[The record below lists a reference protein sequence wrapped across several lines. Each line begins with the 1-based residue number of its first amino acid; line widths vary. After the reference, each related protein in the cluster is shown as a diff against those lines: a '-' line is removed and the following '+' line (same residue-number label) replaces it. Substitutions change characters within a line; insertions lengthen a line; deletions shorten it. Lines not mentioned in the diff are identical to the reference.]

1 LNDEFVWFGNIAE
14 RDFKDMATANVTK
27 IDYYEVLSVSRDA
40 SDQELKT
47 SYRKLAMQFHPDRN
61 PDDPTAE
68 EKFKECSEAYQV
80 LSDPEKRAAYDRYG
94 HAAFQGGGGAGGPF
108 GGAQGFNGQDLGD
121 IFGDLFGEMFNMGGN
136 GGRKASRVQR
146 GRDLRYDLT
155 LEFEEAVFGKEKE
168 ITIRRMETCTDC
180 KGSGAAKGK
189 AAVTCTQ
196 CGGRGQQRFQQ
207 GFFSVARTC
216 SVCGGTGTLIVDP
229 CTTCKGDTRVQTEH
243 KIMVK
248 VPAGVEQDTRIRYQ
262 GEGEAGKFAGPAGDL
277 YVVLNV
283 KAHKFFER
291 DGDDLH
297 CVMPISFPQAALGTE
312 LEIQTLEGPAAI
324 KVPEGTQ
331 SGKEFKLK
339 GKGVPHLNSHGKGD
353 LIVEIRVQTP
363 SKLNKQQKELLKQLS
378 ETMVV
383 ENTPTSRGLFEKVK
397 EMFS

>member
-1 LNDEFVWFGNIAE
+1 
-14 RDFKDMATANVTK
+14 MSATADVTK
-27 IDYYEVLSVSRDA
+27 IDYYELLTVSRDA

-47 SYRKLAMQFHPDRN
+47 AYRKLAMQYHPDRN
-61 PDDPTAE
+61 PNNPEAE
-68 EKFKECSEAYQV
+68 EKFKACSEAYSV

-94 HAAFQGGGGAGGPF
+94 HAAFNGGAGGGNPF
-108 GGAQGFNGQDLGD
+108 AGGGVGGGNAQDLGD
-121 IFGDLFGEMFNMGGN
+121 IFGDLFGEMFNMGGS
-136 GGRKASRVQR
+136 GGRKPSRVQR
-146 GRDLRYDLT
+146 GRDLRYDMT

-168 ITIRRMETCTDC
+168 ITIRRMETCVDC

-189 AAVTCTQ
+189 APATCTQ

-229 CTTCKGDTRVQTEH
+229 CTTCKGDTRTQQEH
-243 KIMVK
+243 KILVK

-297 CVMPISFPQAALGTE
+297 CVIPISFPQAALGTDV
-312 LEIQTLEGPAAI
+312 EIQTLEGPATI

-331 SGKEFKLK
+331 SGKEFKLR
-339 GKGVPHLNSHGKGD
+339 GKGVPHLNEHGKGD

-363 SKLNKQQKELLKQLS
+363 GKLNKQQRELLRQLG

-383 ENTPTSRGLFEKVK
+383 ENTPHSRGLFEKVK
-397 EMFS
+397 DIFS

>member
-1 LNDEFVWFGNIAE
+1 
-14 RDFKDMATANVTK
+14 MATANVTK
-27 IDYYEVLSVSRDA
+27 VDYYEVLSVSRDA

-47 SYRKLAMQFHPDRN
+47 AYRKLAMQYHPDRN
-61 PDDPTAE
+61 PNNPSAE
-68 EKFKECSEAYQV
+68 EKFKECGEAYSV
-80 LSDPEKRAAYDRYG
+80 LSDAEKRAAYDRYG
-94 HAAFQGGGGAGGPF
+94 HAAFQNGGGGPF
-108 GGAQGFNGQDLGD
+108 GGGFSGNPQDLGD

-136 GGRKASRVQR
+136 GRQQASRVQR
-146 GRDLRYDLT
+146 GRDLRYDMK

-168 ITIRRMETCTDC
+168 ITIRRMETCIDC
-180 KGSGAAKGK
+180 KGSGAARGK

-216 SVCGGTGTLIVDP
+216 SVCGGTGSLIVDP
-229 CTTCKGDTRVQTEH
+229 CQTCKGETRVQCEH
-243 KIMVK
+243 SILVK
-248 VPAGVEQDTRIRYQ
+248 VPAGVEQDTRIRYS
-262 GEGEAGKFAGPAGDL
+262 GEGESGKYAGPAGDL
-277 YVVLNV
+277 YVVLSV

-312 LEIQTLEGPAAI
+312 LEIQTLEGAATI

-331 SGKEFKLK
+331 NGKAFKLK

-363 SKLNKQQKELLKQLS
+363 AKLSRQQRELLKELG

-397 EMFS
+397 DIFS

>member
-1 LNDEFVWFGNIAE
+1 
-14 RDFKDMATANVTK
+14 MSATADVTK
-27 IDYYEVLSVSRDA
+27 IDYYELLTVSRDA
-40 SDQELKT
+40 SDQEIKT
-47 SYRKLAMQFHPDRN
+47 AYRKLAMQYHPDRN
-61 PDDPTAE
+61 PNNPEAE
-68 EKFKECSEAYQV
+68 EKFKACSEAYSV
-80 LSDPEKRAAYDRYG
+80 LSDADKRAAYDRYG
-94 HAAFQGGGGAGGPF
+94 HAAFSNGGGGGNPFQGGN
-108 GGAQGFNGQDLGD
+108 AQDLGD
-121 IFGDLFGEMFNMGGN
+121 IFGDLFGEMFNMGG

-146 GRDLRYDLT
+146 GRDLRYDMT
-155 LEFEEAVFGKEKE
+155 LEFEEAVFGIDKE
-168 ITIRRMETCTDC
+168 ITIRRSETCIDC
-180 KGSGAAKGK
+180 KGTGAAKGK
-189 AAVTCTQ
+189 APVTCTQ

-229 CTTCKGDTRVQTEH
+229 CITCRGETRVQRDHT
-243 KIMVK
+243 ILVK

-312 LEIQTLEGPAAI
+312 LEIQTLEGPATI

-331 SGKEFKLK
+331 SGKAFKLR
-339 GKGVPHLNSHGKGD
+339 GKGVPHLNASGKGD

-363 SKLNKQQKELLKQLS
+363 SKLNKQQKELLRQLS

-383 ENTPTSRGLFEKVK
+383 ENTPSSRGLFEKVK
-397 EMFS
+397 DIFN

>member
-1 LNDEFVWFGNIAE
+1 
-14 RDFKDMATANVTK
+14 MSATANVTK
-27 IDYYEVLSVSRDA
+27 TDFYEVLSVSRDA

-47 SYRKLAMQFHPDRN
+47 AYRKLAMQYHPDRN

-94 HAAFQGGGGAGGPF
+94 HAAFNGGGAGGGNPFSGGF
-108 GGAQGFNGQDLGD
+108 GGAQDLGD
-121 IFGDLFGEMFNMGGN
+121 IFGDLFGEMFNMGGG

-168 ITIRRMETCTDC
+168 IIIRRMETCVDC

-189 AAVTCTQ
+189 APVTCTQ

-229 CTTCKGDTRVQTEH
+229 CQTCHGETRVQTEH
-243 KIMVK
+243 SILVK

-312 LEIQTLEGPAAI
+312 LEIQTLEGEATI
-324 KVPEGTQ
+324 KIPEGTQ
-331 SGKEFKLK
+331 SGKEFKLR

-363 SKLNKQQKELLKQLS
+363 GKLTKQQKDLLRQLS

-383 ENTPTSRGLFEKVK
+383 ENTPTSRGIFNKVK